1 MACTQCSTV
10 GRSASGPEPTFRH
23 VAANG
28 GFEPDTAI
36 VILRCERSQH
46 KKCGMRENRHA
57 VARRKKQ
64 SFTHV
69 AALC

>member
-28 GFEPDTAI
+28 GFEPDVTD
-36 VILRCERSQH
+36 
-46 KKCGMRENRHA
+46 
-57 VARRKKQ
+57 
-64 SFTHV
+64 
-69 AALC
+69 AALRMNGCFQHRAKTFNNCLGFERGLWQRKTI